1 LPQVSTGRPRVVAR
15 DGRIPES
22 GPFDM
27 LIRMPSGVVLV
38 LAAMAFAPVMARATT
53 LVHLDTRALAQ
64 QSQEIVI
71 GRVSS
76 THAHWN
82 ETHTR
87 IVTDVDVDVSQSL
100 KGAATTRV
108 TLTQL
113 GGEVDGVRVSVAGCA
128 AFRPG
133 EEALLFVW
141 RDARGHAQ
149 LTGLAQGK
157 FEIERDARTGE
168 AYVQR
173 AAPGFG
179 VREVQRLSAVP
190 SGVRAPR
197 LRLADLVSEI
207 RGNLAPAA
215 GSGGR

>member
-1 LPQVSTGRPRVVAR
+1 MPRLRLFGIRFAAILLALACVPVATAAT
-15 DGRIPES
+15 
-22 GPFDM
+22 
-27 LIRMPSGVVLV
+27 
-38 LAAMAFAPVMARATT
+38 LA
-53 LVHLDTRALAQ
+53 HLDTRSLVG
-64 QSQEIVI
+64 QSHAIVI
-71 GRVSS
+71 GRVAG

-87 IVTDVDVDVSQSL
+87 IVTDVDVDVSETL
-100 KGAATTRV
+100 KGAASTRV

-141 RDARGHAQ
+141 HDAKGHAQ

-157 FEIERDARTGE
+157 FEIERDAKSGE

-173 AAPGFG
+173 SAPGLA

-190 SGVRAPR
+190 AGARAPR
-197 LRLADLVSEI
+197 LKLAELVSEI
-207 RGNLAPAA
+207 RGELASPG
-215 GSGGR
+215 GSGK